1 MGLKFSQSDRKWLIN
16 PPLTASE
23 KTPSALILKTF
34 SWLSTQRG
42 MDGLVKASA
51 GILSCLI
58 AIDAPRPVQRLSWTA
73 AASLQPLF
81 WWLMVNNFL
90 LLPLVCCLSSGM
102 FYRQQLL
109 SFGSRWLAPRIIV
122 WQQMLSIIYRI
133 TRTCLLHLILGPWG
147 PLRVIPSTRPPVHPS
162 PIHPSPANFLF

>member
-1 MGLKFSQSDRKWLIN
+1 MRRRPDRRCPKNQENRGWFKVFAERPQMTNKSTTNRLW
-16 PPLTASE
+16 TG
-23 KTPSALILKTF
+23 KTPAALILKTF

-90 LLPLVCCLSSGM
+90 LLPLHCLSSGM

-133 TRTCLLHLILGPWG
+133 TRTRLWHLFCFIE
-147 PLRVIPSTRPPVHPS
+147 I
-162 PIHPSPANFLF
+162 

>member
-1 MGLKFSQSDRKWLIN
+1 MRRRPDRRCPKNQENRGWFKVFAERPQMTNKSTTNRLW
-16 PPLTASE
+16 TG

-133 TRTCLLHLILGPWG
+133 TRTRLWLLFCFIGM
-147 PLRVIPSTRPPVHPS
+147 
-162 PIHPSPANFLF
+162 

>member
-1 MGLKFSQSDRKWLIN
+1 MRRRPDRRCPKNQENRGGFKVFAERPQMTNKSTTNRLW
-16 PPLTASE
+16 TG
-23 KTPSALILKTF
+23 KTPSTLILKTF

-81 WWLMVNNFL
+81 WRLMVNNFL

-133 TRTCLLHLILGPWG
+133 TRTCLWHLFCFIEM
-147 PLRVIPSTRPPVHPS
+147 
-162 PIHPSPANFLF
+162 

>member
-1 MGLKFSQSDRKWLIN
+1 
-16 PPLTASE
+16 
-23 KTPSALILKTF
+23 
-34 SWLSTQRG
+34 

-133 TRTCLLHLILGPWG
+133 TRTRLWYLFCFIGKK
-147 PLRVIPSTRPPVHPS
+147 IPSEMEVALLLKEHLGTSRNIWEQGPS
-162 PIHPSPANFLF
+162 VKLVSHINGSFSKKILVNFFLCE

>member
-1 MGLKFSQSDRKWLIN
+1 MRRRPDRRCPKNQENRGGFKVFAERPQMIN
-16 PPLTASE
+16 KSTTNRLWTG

-133 TRTCLLHLILGPWG
+133 TRTRLWY
-147 PLRVIPSTRPPVHPS
+147 
-162 PIHPSPANFLF
+162 LFCFIEM

>member
-1 MGLKFSQSDRKWLIN
+1 MRRRPDRRCPKNQENRGGFKVFAERPQMTNKSTTNRLW
-16 PPLTASE
+16 TG
-23 KTPSALILKTF
+23 KTPAALILKTF
-34 SWLSTQRG
+34 SWLSTERG

-58 AIDAPRPVQRLSWTA
+58 AIDAPRPLQRLSWTA

-90 LLPLVCCLSSGM
+90 RLPIVCCLSSGM

-109 SFGSRWLAPRIIV
+109 SFGSRWLAPPIIV

-133 TRTCLLHLILGPWG
+133 TRTRFWHLFCFIEM
-147 PLRVIPSTRPPVHPS
+147 
-162 PIHPSPANFLF
+162 

>member
-1 MGLKFSQSDRKWLIN
+1 MRRRPDRRCPKNQENRGGFKVFAERPQMTNKSTTNRLW
-16 PPLTASE
+16 TG

-90 LLPLVCCLSSGM
+90 LLPLHCLLSVLGNVLSSTIAIFWVALVGTSDNSM
-102 FYRQQLL
+102 ATNAINHIQNYENLPLTFILFYRN
-109 SFGSRWLAPRIIV
+109 IIC
-122 WQQMLSIIYRI
+122 M
-133 TRTCLLHLILGPWG
+133 
-147 PLRVIPSTRPPVHPS
+147 
-162 PIHPSPANFLF
+162 